1 MRIHI
6 ENFQPLTLNQLMKI
20 HWGSR
25 TKRKMSDYAMIA
37 AYSRHIPKATQK
49 RRVEMTIQLAPR
61 QRASDVDA
69 FWKVALDGLVKCGM
83 LVDDSPKWCEIMP
96 IKFTRDR
103 LKATTIVLT
112 DID

>member
-1 MRIHI
+1 MRIFI
-6 ENFQPLTLNQLMKI
+6 ENFHPMTLNQLMKI

-25 TKRKMSDYAMIA
+25 TKHKQSDYAMIA

-49 RRVEMTIQLAPR
+49 RRVEMTIQLSPR

-69 FWKVALDGLVKCGM
+69 WWKVCLDGLVKCGM

-96 IKFTRDR
+96 VIITRDK

-112 DID
+112 DI